1 MWKINDNI
9 NWTCLSKKFSWIQ
22 DMEGVPQDE
31 IFHAEGD
38 VATHTK
44 MVLAELLALDSYQE
58 LSEQEQAILVAAAL
72 LHDVEKRSTTVLED
86 NGRITS
92 KGHAKR
98 GAFTARSILY
108 LDHACPFAMKE
119 SISKLVQYHGLPLW
133 FFDKKNPEKAVIQ
146 ASLEVDTRL
155 LAILAEADVRGR
167 ICPDKLE
174 MLHRVDWFRSF
185 CEEQGCFGKPRNFG
199 SNFGRFLYFQKEQV
213 ALDYIP
219 YDAKNFEVI
228 LLAGLPGTGKDT
240 FIKKQYS
247 HIPMVSID
255 ALRRQHKVAP
265 TDKKKNG
272 RMVQLAK
279 EQARVHLR
287 KRQTFIWNAT
297 NITRMLRQQLI
308 DLFQAYGAK
317 TKLIYLEIP
326 AKQLFRQNNNR
337 EYPVPT
343 KVLNKMIQKLDTPA
357 IWEAP
362 EVEYVIS

>member
-1 MWKINDNI
+1 MWEINKSTD
-9 NWTCLSKKFSWIQ
+9 WDHLYKKFSWIQ
-22 DMEGVPQDE
+22 DMKGVPQDD

-44 MVLAELLALDSYQE
+44 MVLAALLDLDSYQQ
-58 LSEQEQAILVAAAL
+58 LPEQEQAILVAAAL

-92 KGHAKR
+92 RGHAKR

-108 LDHACPFAMKE
+108 LDHACPFGIKE
-119 SISKLVQYHGLPLW
+119 TISKLVQYHGLPLW

-146 ASLEVDTRL
+146 ASLEVDTHL
-155 LAILAEADVRGR
+155 LAILAEADVKGR

-185 CEEQGCFGKPRNFG
+185 CEEQQCFGKPRAFG
-199 SNFGRFLYFQKEQV
+199 SDFGRYLYFHKEQV

-219 YDAKNFEVI
+219 YEAKNFEVI
-228 LLAGLPGTGKDT
+228 ILSGLPGTGKDT
-240 FIKKQYS
+240 FINKHYTDLP
-247 HIPMVSID
+247 IVSID

-272 RMVQLAK
+272 QMVQLAK
-279 EQARVHLR
+279 EQARIHLR
-287 KRQTFIWNAT
+287 QQETFIWNAT

-317 TKLIYLEIP
+317 TKLIYLEVP
-326 AKQLFRQNNNR
+326 AKQLFQQNNNR
-337 EYPVPT
+337 PYPVPT
-343 KVLNKMIQKLDTPA
+343 KVLGKMIQKLDTPA

-362 EVEYVIS
+362 VVEYVM